1 MNPSL
6 QELADDISILAISV
20 VANEWRA
27 QGHELSG
34 SAVKQME
41 TFVRMEI
48 NTLIIEGLVP
58 NYMAINNQGVPPNRI
73 PYYPGSGRKTSKYID
88 GLIDYVQRRMGKSEK
103 EAKGIAFAI
112 ASKHKKEGMPTKNS
126 VIKHSK
132 TGRRTGFIEIALEK
146 NSQKFIE
153 LIENAI
159 TFSVEAT
166 IESYYK
172 SILNR

>member
-1 MNPSL
+1 MDASL
-6 QELADDISILAISV
+6 QKLADDISLLAITV

-41 TFVRMEI
+41 TLVRMEI
-48 NTLIIEGLVP
+48 NTLVIEGLVP
-58 NYMAINNQGVPPNRI
+58 DYMAINNQGVPANRI
-73 PYYPGSGRKTSKYID
+73 PYYPGSGRKESEYIK
-88 GLIDYVQRRMGKSEK
+88 GLMKYVQQRMGKSEK
-103 EAKGIAFAI
+103 ESKGIAFAI

-146 NSQKFIE
+146 NSAKFIE

>member
-1 MNPSL
+1 MLEGL
-6 QELADDISILAISV
+6 QKMSEDISLLAITV

-41 TFVRMEI
+41 TVIREEI
-48 NTLIIEGLVP
+48 ASIIIEGYIP
-58 NYMAINNQGVPPNRI
+58 DYMAINNSGVTAARI
-73 PYYPGSGRKTSKYID
+73 PYTPNSGRPPSKYIS
-88 GLIDYVQRRMGKSEK
+88 GLIDYVKRRMGKSDK

-112 ASKHKKEGMPTKNS
+112 ASKHKKEGMPTKGS
-126 VIKHSK
+126 VRFST
-132 TGRRTGFIEIALEK
+132 TGKRTGFIEQALDK
-146 NSQKFIE
+146 NSPKFIE

>member
-1 MNPSL
+1 MLEGL
-6 QELADDISILAISV
+6 QKMSEDISLLAITV

-41 TFVRMEI
+41 TVIREEI
-48 NTLIIEGLVP
+48 NTLVIEGLVP
-58 NYMAINNQGVPPNRI
+58 DYMAINNSGVTAARI
-73 PYYPGSGRKTSKYID
+73 PYTPNSGRPPSKYIS
-88 GLIDYVQRRMGKSEK
+88 GLIDYVKRRMGKSDK
-103 EAKGIAFAI
+103 EAKSIAFAI
-112 ASKHKKEGMPTKNS
+112 ASKHKKEGMPTKGS
-126 VIKHSK
+126 VRFST
-132 TGRRTGFIEIALEK
+132 TGKRTGFIEQALDK
-146 NSQKFIE
+146 SSPKFIE

>member
-1 MNPSL
+1 MEASL
-6 QELADDISILAISV
+6 QKLADEISVLAISV
-20 VANEWRA
+20 VANEWRL
-27 QGHELSG
+27 QGHELTG

-41 TFVRMEI
+41 TMVRMEI
-48 NTLIIEGLVP
+48 NTLIIEGFVP
-58 NYMAINNQGVPPNRI
+58 DYMAINNQGVTAARI
-73 PYYPGSGRKTSKYID
+73 PYTPNSGRPPSKYIS

-112 ASKHKKEGMPTKNS
+112 ASKHKKEGMPTKTS
-126 VIKHSK
+126 AKYSK
-132 TGRRTGFIEIALEK
+132 TGKRTGFIEQALDK
-146 NSQKFIE
+146 NSAKFIE

-159 TFSVEAT
+159 TFSVETT

>member
-1 MNPSL
+1 MS
-6 QELADDISILAISV
+6 EDISLLAITV

-41 TFVRMEI
+41 TVIREEI
-48 NTLIIEGLVP
+48 NTLVIEGLVP
-58 NYMAINNQGVPPNRI
+58 DYMAINNSGVTAARI
-73 PYYPGSGRKTSKYID
+73 PYTPNSGRPPSKYIS
-88 GLIDYVQRRMGKSEK
+88 GLIDYVKRRMGKSDK
-103 EAKGIAFAI
+103 EAKSIAFAI
-112 ASKHKKEGMPTKNS
+112 ASKHKKEGMPTKGS
-126 VIKHSK
+126 VRFST
-132 TGRRTGFIEIALEK
+132 TGKRTGFIEQALDK
-146 NSQKFIE
+146 NSAKFIE

>member
-1 MNPSL
+1 MDASL
-6 QELADDISILAISV
+6 QKLADDISLLAITV

-41 TFVRMEI
+41 TLVRMEI
-48 NTLIIEGLVP
+48 NTLVIDGLVP
-58 NYMAINNQGVPPNRI
+58 DYMAINNSGVKANRI
-73 PYYPGSGRKTSKYID
+73 PYTPNSGNKTSKYIS
-88 GLIDYVQRRMGKSEK
+88 GLIDYVKRRMGKSDK
-103 EAKGIAFAI
+103 EAKNIAFAI
-112 ASKHKKEGMPTKNS
+112 ASKHKREGMPTKGS
-126 VIKHSK
+126 VRFST
-132 TGRRTGFIEIALEK
+132 TGKRTGFIEQALDK
-146 NSQKFIE
+146 NSPKFID

>member
-1 MNPSL
+1 MEASL
-6 QELADDISILAISV
+6 QKLADEISLLAISV
-20 VANEWRA
+20 VANEWRL
-27 QGHELSG
+27 QGHELTG

-41 TFVRMEI
+41 TMVRMEI
-48 NTLIIEGLVP
+48 NTLIIEGFIP
-58 NYMAINNQGVPPNRI
+58 DYMAINNQGVTAARI
-73 PYYPGSGRKTSKYID
+73 PYTPNSGRPPSKYIS

-112 ASKHKKEGMPTKNS
+112 ASKHKKEGMPTKTS
-126 VIKHSK
+126 AKYSK
-132 TGRRTGFIEIALEK
+132 TGKRTGFIEQALDK
-146 NSQKFIE
+146 NSAKFIE

-159 TFSVEAT
+159 TFSVETT

>member
-1 MNPSL
+1 MLEGL
-6 QELADDISILAISV
+6 QKLADDISMLAITV

-41 TFVRMEI
+41 TVVKFEI
-48 NTLIIEGLVP
+48 NTLVIEGLVP
-58 NYMAINNQGVPPNRI
+58 DYMAINNSGVTAARI
-73 PYYPGSGRKTSKYID
+73 PYTPNSGRPPSKYIS
-88 GLIDYVQRRMGKSEK
+88 GLIDYVKRRMGKSDK

-112 ASKHKKEGMPTKNS
+112 ASKHKKEGMPTKGS
-126 VIKHSK
+126 VRFST
-132 TGRRTGFIEIALEK
+132 TGKRTGFIEQALDK
-146 NSQKFIE
+146 NSPKFIE

>member
-1 MNPSL
+1 MDKEL
-6 QELADDISILAISV
+6 QKLADDISTLAIEV
-20 VANEWRA
+20 IAMEWRA
-27 QGHELSG
+27 QGHELTG

-41 TFVRMEI
+41 TFVKFEI

-58 NYMAINNQGVPPNRI
+58 DYMAINNQGVPANKI

-88 GLIDYVQRRMGKSEK
+88 GLIEYAKKRMGKSDK

-112 ASKHKKEGMPTKNS
+112 ASKHKKEGMPTIKS
-126 VIKHSK
+126 QKHSK
-132 TGRRTGFIEIALEK
+132 TGKRTGFIEQALEK

-153 LIENAI
+153 LIEASI
-159 TFSVEAT
+159 RFSVEAT
-166 IESYYK
+166 IESFYK

>member
-1 MNPSL
+1 MLEGL
-6 QELADDISILAISV
+6 QKLADDISALAIEV
-20 VANEWRA
+20 IAMEWRS

-41 TFVRMEI
+41 TLVKFEI
-48 NTLIIEGLVP
+48 NTLVIEGLVP
-58 NYMAINNQGVPPNRI
+58 DYMAINNEGVPSNKI
-73 PYYPGSGRKTSKYID
+73 PYYPNSGRKTSKYID
-88 GLIDYVQRRMGKSEK
+88 GLIDYVKRRMGKSDK

-112 ASKHKKEGMPTKNS
+112 ASKHKLEGMPTKGS
-126 VIKHSK
+126 VRFST
-132 TGRRTGFIEIALEK
+132 TGKRTGFIEQALDK
-146 NSQKFIE
+146 NSPKFIE

>member
-1 MNPSL
+1 MEASL
-6 QELADDISILAISV
+6 QKLADEISVLAITV

-34 SAVKQME
+34 AAVKQME
-41 TFVRMEI
+41 TMVRMEI
-48 NTLIIEGLVP
+48 NTLIIEGFVP
-58 NYMAINNQGVPPNRI
+58 DYMAINNQGVPSNKI

-132 TGRRTGFIEIALEK
+132 TGRRTGFIEIALDK
-146 NSQKFIE
+146 NSQKFID
-153 LIENAI
+153 LIEV
-159 TFSVEAT
+159 SVAAT
-166 IESYYK
+166 VEVLVESYYK

>member
-1 MNPSL
+1 MEASL
-6 QELADDISILAISV
+6 QKLADEISLLAITV

-34 SAVKQME
+34 SAVRQME
-41 TFVRMEI
+41 TLVKMEV

-58 NYMAINNQGVPPNRI
+58 NYMAINNQGVPANRI
-73 PYYPGSGRKTSKYID
+73 PYYPGSGRKTSKYIS

-132 TGRRTGFIEIALEK
+132 TGRRTGFIEIALDK
-146 NSQKFIE
+146 NSQSFID
-153 LIENAI
+153 LIEQ
-159 TFSVEAT
+159 SVAAT
-166 IESYYK
+166 VEVLVESYYK

>member
-1 MNPSL
+1 MLDNL
-6 QELADDISILAISV
+6 QKLADDIGTLAMTV
-20 VANEWRA
+20 VANEWKA
-27 QGHELSG
+27 QGHNLTG

-41 TFVRMEI
+41 TMVRMEI
-48 NTLIIEGLVP
+48 NTLIIEGFVP
-58 NYMAINNQGVPPNRI
+58 DYMAINNEGVKSDRI

-88 GLIDYVQRRMGKSEK
+88 GLIDYVKRRMGKSDK

-112 ASKHKKEGMPTKNS
+112 ASKHKKEGMPTKAS
-126 VIKHSK
+126 AKHSS
-132 TGRRTGFIEIALEK
+132 TGKRTGFIETALDK

-159 TFSVEAT
+159 KYSVEVT

>member
-1 MNPSL
+1 MLEGL
-6 QELADDISILAISV
+6 QKLADDISALAIEV
-20 VANEWRA
+20 IAMEWRA

-41 TFVRMEI
+41 TVVKFEI
-48 NTLIIEGLVP
+48 NTLVIEGLVP
-58 NYMAINNQGVPPNRI
+58 DYMAINNSGVTAAKI
-73 PYYPGSGRKTSKYID
+73 PYTPNSGRPPSKYIS
-88 GLIDYVQRRMGKSEK
+88 GLIDYVKRRMGKSDK
-103 EAKGIAFAI
+103 EAKSIAFAI
-112 ASKHKKEGMPTKNS
+112 ASKHKKEGMPTKGS
-126 VIKHSK
+126 VRFST
-132 TGRRTGFIEIALEK
+132 TGKRTGFIEQALDK
-146 NSQKFIE
+146 NSPKFIE